1 MTRRG
6 KYTLYA
12 LILAAL
18 AAMAIF
24 DYVRQPKDY
33 PMGTNIR
40 DFDAAAVTETIAK
53 DKKLSDASQLYLD
66 TGSYELRLTENFD
79 WPEACP
85 LFVQFLYEK
94 NGKYKAAQISL
105 FPEAEKYSVTGS
117 VDWSE
122 PKSHYLLQDFLEALQ
137 YLPQDEIRALQP
149 DAGKYQLWLAI
160 DGTPE
165 DASRSITYGSDGV
178 TELDGWYIHL
188 TLLPMD
194 ANAEYDEATNA
205 YNAGA
210 LADAIEL
217 FYGRP

>member
-40 DFDAAAVTETIAK
+40 DFDAAAVIETIVK
-53 DKKLSDASQLYLD
+53 DKKLSDASQLYVD
-66 TGSYELRLTENFD
+66 IGHFEIVLTKNFD
-79 WPEACP
+79 WEEACP
-85 LFVQFLYEK
+85 LFVQFIYEK
-94 NGKYKAAQISL
+94 NGKYKAAQLSP
-105 FPEAEKYSVTGS
+105 FPEAEKYSITQS
-117 VDWSE
+117 SSWHE
-122 PKSHYLLQDFLEALQ
+122 PDSRYHLQDFLEALE

-149 DAGKYQLWLAI
+149 DADSYMIQLTQE
-160 DGTPE
+160 GTPE
-165 DASRSITYGSDGV
+165 DYDRSITYGPDGV

-188 TLLPMD
+188 TLYPVH
-194 ANAEYDEATNA
+194 AAKDENGTSG
-205 YNAGA
+205 YAGYPEE
-210 LADAIEL
+210 AIEL

>member
-18 AAMAIF
+18 AAMAII

-33 PMGTNIR
+33 PMTGTNIR
-40 DFDAAAVTETIAK
+40 DLDAAAVTETIAK
-53 DKKLSDASQLYLD
+53 NKKLSDASQLYVD
-66 TGSYELRLTENFD
+66 TGSYAVNLTDNFD
-79 WPEACP
+79 WVEGCP

-94 NGKYKAAQISL
+94 NGKYKAAQLSP

-117 VDWSE
+117 FDWAE

-149 DAGKYQLWLAI
+149 DAYQYRVQLTQE
-160 DGTPE
+160 GTPE
-165 DASRSITYGSDGV
+165 DDDRSITYGPDGAAG
-178 TELDGWYIHL
+178 LDGWYIHL
-188 TLLPMD
+188 TLYPMHARGD
-194 ANAEYDEATNA
+194 SSY
-205 YNAGA
+205 AGYPEE
-210 LADAIEL
+210 AIEL

>member
-12 LILAAL
+12 VILAAL
-18 AAMAIF
+18 AAMAII

-53 DKKLSDASQLYLD
+53 NKKLSDASQLYLD
-66 TGSYELRLTENFD
+66 TGHYAINLTGDFD

-117 VDWSE
+117 SDWTE

-137 YLPQDEIRALQP
+137 YMPQDEIHALQP
-149 DAGKYQLWLAI
+149 DVDQYMIQLTQE
-160 DGTPE
+160 GTPE
-165 DASRSITYGSDGV
+165 DSDRSITYSPDGAA
-178 TELDGWYIHL
+178 ELGGWYIHL
-188 TLLPMD
+188 TIYPQHARGD
-194 ANAEYDEATNA
+194 SSY
-205 YNAGA
+205 AGYPEE
-210 LADAIEL
+210 AIEL

>member
-18 AAMAIF
+18 AAMAII

-33 PMGTNIR
+33 PMTGTNIR
-40 DFDAAAVTETIAK
+40 DLDAAAVTETIAK
-53 DKKLSDASQLYLD
+53 NKKLSDASQLYVD
-66 TGSYELRLTENFD
+66 TGSYAVNLTDNFD
-79 WPEACP
+79 WVEGCP

-94 NGKYKAAQISL
+94 NGKYKAAQLSP
-105 FPEAEKYSVTGS
+105 FPEAEKCSVTGS
-117 VDWSE
+117 FDWAE

-149 DAGKYQLWLAI
+149 DADQYRVQLTQE
-160 DGTPE
+160 GTPE
-165 DASRSITYGSDGV
+165 DDDRSITYGPDGAA
-178 TELDGWYIHL
+178 ELNGWYIHL
-188 TLLPMD
+188 TLYPMHARGD
-194 ANAEYDEATNA
+194 SSY
-205 YNAGA
+205 AGYPEE
-210 LADAIEL
+210 AIEL

>member
-12 LILAAL
+12 VILAAL
-18 AAMAIF
+18 AALAII

-40 DFDAAAVTETIAK
+40 DFDAAAVTETIVK

-66 TGSYELRLTENFD
+66 TGSYTLNLTENFD
-79 WPEACP
+79 WPEGCP

-149 DAGKYQLWLAI
+149 DADQYMIQLTQ

-165 DASRSITYGSDGV
+165 DHDRSITYGPDGAV
-178 TELDGWYIHL
+178 ELDGWYIHL
-188 TLLPMD
+188 TIYPQH
-194 ANAEYDEATNA
+194 AAKDENGTSG
-205 YNAGA
+205 YAGYPEE
-210 LADAIEL
+210 AIEL

>member
-40 DFDAAAVTETIAK
+40 DFDAAAVTETIVK
-53 DKKLSDASQLYLD
+53 DKKLSDASQLYVDDEYPSFPIDLTKD
-66 TGSYELRLTENFD
+66 FDWDPMGAGTIRFVYAKNGSYKTAQLR
-79 WPEACP
+79 
-85 LFVQFLYEK
+85 
-94 NGKYKAAQISL
+94 L
-105 FPEAEKYSVTGS
+105 FPESEKFSVNKSGS
-117 VDWSE
+117 WHE
-122 PKSHYLLQDFLEALQ
+122 PASLYHLRDFLEALQ

-165 DASRSITYGSDGV
+165 DSNRSITYSPDGV
-178 TELDGWYIHL
+178 TTLDGWYIHL
-188 TLLPMD
+188 TIYPQH
-194 ANAEYDEATNA
+194 AAKDENGTSG
-205 YNAGA
+205 YVGYPEE
-210 LADAIEL
+210 AIEL
-217 FYGRP
+217 FYRRP